1 MQKKWIPSLLLLL
14 MTKLIPDEVKQLV
27 VSNAV
32 VQAARPRSVLSPVLF
47 GVGVE
52 MDHTFGSKW
61 LVTEL
66 SRLGFSVTY
75 DEVVR
80 YKQSLLEDSCNLQS
94 PAAPYPVKF
103 TQFVADNVDHN
114 VATLDGKGT
123 FHGMGIISISTGTAQ
138 QSEDVKAR
146 AIQRLKRRCVTDV
159 VVNRGVPILQY
170 NLP

>member
-66 SRLGFSVTY
+66 LRLGFSVTY
-75 DEVVR
+75 DEVV
-80 YKQSLLEDSCNLQS
+80 
-94 PAAPYPVKF
+94 
-103 TQFVADNVDHN
+103 
-114 VATLDGKGT
+114 
-123 FHGMGIISISTGTAQ
+123 
-138 QSEDVKAR
+138 
-146 AIQRLKRRCVTDV
+146 
-159 VVNRGVPILQY
+159 
-170 NLP
+170 

>member
-14 MTKLIPDEVKQLV
+14 MTKLIPDEVKQLA

-75 DEVVR
+75 DEVV
-80 YKQSLLEDSCNLQS
+80 
-94 PAAPYPVKF
+94 
-103 TQFVADNVDHN
+103 
-114 VATLDGKGT
+114 
-123 FHGMGIISISTGTAQ
+123 
-138 QSEDVKAR
+138 
-146 AIQRLKRRCVTDV
+146 
-159 VVNRGVPILQY
+159 
-170 NLP
+170 

>member
-75 DEVVR
+75 DEVV
-80 YKQSLLEDSCNLQS
+80 
-94 PAAPYPVKF
+94 
-103 TQFVADNVDHN
+103 
-114 VATLDGKGT
+114 
-123 FHGMGIISISTGTAQ
+123 
-138 QSEDVKAR
+138 
-146 AIQRLKRRCVTDV
+146 
-159 VVNRGVPILQY
+159 
-170 NLP
+170 